1 MAKRILVTG
10 ASGFFGRHLCKYI
23 RGLDSSVELIGADIV
38 ENDIESCRSF
48 YSVDLTSDGD
58 VSRLISQTKPE
69 YVLHLAGLF
78 SADSDF
84 QIYRSNVLSI
94 AAVLE
99 ATRKHKPDAVV
110 IIIGS
115 AAEYGLIEPGRLPID
130 ETTPCN
136 PVTAYGLSKQLATD
150 IAMYYHRMHGL
161 CTMVARP
168 FQLIGKGVTS
178 RLAPGAFVEQIN
190 RAVSDRSNVIKVGNL
205 KSSRDFLDVR
215 DAVAAIWM
223 LCQKP
228 QAGEIFNVC
237 SGASVRIRDLLE
249 MMIKKSGAQLKIE
262 IDPARLRGKADVN
275 QIYGSYQKLH
285 RHCGWCP
292 TISIG
297 ESVKM
302 MLDSDA

>member
-1 MAKRILVTG
+1 VKKKILITG
-10 ASGFFGRHLCKYI
+10 AAGFFGRHLCKYI
-23 RGLDSSVELIGADIV
+23 SGLDSSVELIGADIV
-38 ENDIESCRSF
+38 ENYIESCRSF
-48 YSVDLTSDGD
+48 YSIDLTSDGD
-58 VSRLISQTKPE
+58 VSRLINQTKPE
-69 YVLHLAGLF
+69 CILHLAGLF

-168 FQLIGKGVTS
+168 FQLIGKGVTAC
-178 RLAPGAFVEQIN
+178 LAPGAFAEQLKRCISE
-190 RAVSDRSNVIKVGNL
+190 RCKVIKVGNL
-205 KSSRDFLDVR
+205 ESSRDFLDVR
-215 DAVAAIWM
+215 DAAEAVW
-223 LCQKP
+223 LLSQKP
-228 QAGEIFNVC
+228 APGQVFNLC
-237 SGASVRIRDLLE
+237 SGKPVKIRDLLNLMVE
-249 MMIKKSGAQLKIE
+249 ISGAQVNVE
-262 IDPARLRGKADVN
+262 SDAGRLRGKFDVPH
-275 QIYGSYQKLH
+275 IYGSYQKAFQ
-285 RHCGWCP
+285 HCGWRP
-292 TISIG
+292 RTPL
-297 ESVKM
+297 
-302 MLDSDA
+302 LDSIREMLQ

>member
-1 MAKRILVTG
+1 VAKKILITG
-10 ASGFFGRHLCKYI
+10 AAGFFGRHLCKYI
-23 RGLDSSVELIGADIV
+23 NGLDSSVELIGADIV
-38 ENDIESCRSF
+38 ENDIESYRSF

-58 VSRLISQTKPE
+58 VSRLINQTKPE

-84 QIYRSNVLSI
+84 QIYRSNVLST

-168 FQLIGKGVTS
+168 FQLIGKGVTT
-178 RLAPGAFVEQIN
+178 RLAPGAFAEQLKRCI
-190 RAVSDRSNVIKVGNL
+190 SESCKVIKVGNL
-205 KSSRDFLDVR
+205 ESSRDFLDVR
-215 DAVAAIWM
+215 DAAEAVW
-223 LCQKP
+223 LLSQKP
-228 QAGEIFNVC
+228 APGQVFNLC
-237 SGASVRIRDLLE
+237 SGKPVKIKDLLNLMVE
-249 MMIKKSGAQLKIE
+249 ISGAQVNVE
-262 IDPARLRGKADVN
+262 SDAGRLRGKFDVPH
-275 QIYGSYQKLH
+275 IYGSYQKAFQ
-285 RHCGWCP
+285 HCGWRP
-292 TISIG
+292 HTSLSDSIR
-297 ESVKM
+297 
-302 MLDSDA
+302 DIFQ